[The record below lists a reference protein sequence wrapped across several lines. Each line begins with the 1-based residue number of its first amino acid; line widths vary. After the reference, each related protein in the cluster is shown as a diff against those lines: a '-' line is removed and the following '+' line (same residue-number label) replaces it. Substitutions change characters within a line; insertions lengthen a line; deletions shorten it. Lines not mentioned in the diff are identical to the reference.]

1 MLKCIKATFPEDW
14 EAVNIYPL
22 ADLHI
27 GDAHCDLKS
36 VYDQINK
43 IKEDPYGLA
52 ILNGDLLNT
61 ALRNS
66 VSDVYG
72 EVMKPVDQIV
82 ELVTL
87 LTPIK
92 DKIIACTIGNHEA
105 RVYKNDGIDIMRLAC
120 RELGIEDKYQPEGVL
135 IFLRFGTSKD
145 SSKHNDRSLRRLF
158 TIYATH
164 GSGSGRKEGA
174 KAIRLAD
181 LASIVDADIYIRSHV
196 HMPLV
201 MRESFYRTNAGNS
214 SVKLVDKLFV
224 NTAATLDYGGYGQQQ
239 EYKPSSMKTPIIRLH
254 ASSGKTETIF

>member
-1 MLKCIKATFPEDW
+1 MKCIKATFPEDW
-14 EAVNIYPL
+14 NTVNLYTL

-27 GDAHCDLKS
+27 GDPHCDLGAIHT
-36 VYDQINK
+36 QIEK
-43 IKEDPYGLA
+43 IKKDPNALV

-72 EVMKPVDQIV
+72 ETMKPVDQIV

-92 DKIIACTIGNHEA
+92 EKIIASTIGNHEA
-105 RVYKNDGIDIMRLAC
+105 RVYRNDGIDIMRLAC
-120 RELGIEDKYQPEGVL
+120 RELGLEDKYQPEGILV
-135 IFLRFGTSKD
+135 FLRFGRSTDNHKGKD
-145 SSKHNDRSLRRLF
+145 APPKRLF

-164 GSGSGRKEGA
+164 GSGGGRKEGA

-214 SVKLVDKLFV
+214 SVRLVDKLFV

-239 EYKPSSMKTPIIRLH
+239 EFKPSSVKTPVIRLH
-254 ASSGKTETIF
+254 ADTGEMETIF

>member
-1 MLKCIKATFPEDW
+1 MKCVKVNFPTSW
-14 EAVNIYPL
+14 EIVNIYPL

-27 GDAHCDLKS
+27 GDANCNMKFVHD
-36 VYDQINK
+36 K
-43 IKEDPYGLA
+43 IEEIKKDPLA
-52 ILNGDLLNT
+52 AVILNGDLLNT

-72 EVMKPVDQIV
+72 DTLKPVDQIV
-82 ELVTL
+82 QLVTL

-92 DKIIACTIGNHEA
+92 EKIIAATIGNHEA
-105 RVYKNDGIDIMRLAC
+105 RVYRNDGIDIMRLAC
-120 RELGIEDKYQPEGVL
+120 RELGIEDKYQPEGIL
-135 IFLRFGTSKD
+135 IFLRFGASKD
-145 SSKHNDRSLRRLF
+145 GSKHKQRNTSRLF

-164 GSGSGRKEGA
+164 GTGGGRKEGA

-201 MRESFYRTNAGNS
+201 MRESFYRTNIGNC

-224 NTAATLDYGGYGQQQ
+224 NTAASLNYAGYGQQQ
-239 EYKPSSMKTPIIRLH
+239 EYKPSSTQTPIIRLH
-254 ASSGKTETIF
+254 AYSGKMETIF

>member
-1 MLKCIKATFPEDW
+1 MKCIKATFPESW
-14 EAVNIYPL
+14 ETVNIYPL

-27 GDAHCDLKS
+27 GDVHCDLKA
-36 VYDQINK
+36 VYDQIDK
-43 IKEDPYGLA
+43 IKNDPYGLV

-72 EVMKPVDQIV
+72 DTMKPVDQIV

-105 RVYKNDGIDIMRLAC
+105 RVYRNDGIDIMRLAC
-120 RELGIEDKYQPEGVL
+120 RELEIEDKYQPEGVL
-135 IFLRFGTSKD
+135 IFLRFGLSDDGHRPKGEVR
-145 SSKHNDRSLRRLF
+145 HRLF

-164 GSGSGRKEGA
+164 GSGGGRKEGA
-174 KAIRLAD
+174 KAMRLAD

-201 MRESFYRTNAGNS
+201 MRESFYRTNSGNS

-239 EYKPSSMKTPIIRLH
+239 EYKPASTKTPIIRLH
-254 ASSGKTETIF
+254 ASNGRMETIF